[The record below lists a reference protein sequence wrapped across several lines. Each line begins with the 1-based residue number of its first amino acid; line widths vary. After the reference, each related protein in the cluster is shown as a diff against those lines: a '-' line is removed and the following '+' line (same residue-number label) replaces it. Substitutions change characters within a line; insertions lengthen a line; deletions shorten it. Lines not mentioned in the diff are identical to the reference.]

1 MFKKAIATFIYL
13 SLSASV
19 FANRYYDS
27 DDFNDYGSGSDGGFG
42 FGWIL
47 VIIVVLYLF
56 SKDD

>member
-27 DDFNDYGSGSDGGFG
+27 DDFNDYGSDGGFG
-42 FGWIL
+42 FGWML
-47 VIIVVLYLF
+47 VIIVVLYLL